1 MRWEPTTFSST
12 TVSSYGLLHPPDGV
26 MRCEFP
32 TAPTGSYELFMIFSL
47 PLLCSMSVCYLKRR
61 IQFKHKRGGVRGMN
75 GRLVNLANHPS
86 HDVSQPRSKNMS
98 TNTNILIGHLYIL

>member
-86 HDVSQPRSKNMS
+86 HVTMAIAQKKATTTRS
-98 TNTNILIGHLYIL
+98 LPAPLPGF